1 MTKKRTSIITYIF
14 ITIVALLS
22 AFPLVWMVIACT
34 NKSIDVIAGK
44 LTVGFS
50 LVENY
55 KNLLK
60 VEPVWRFFWNSC
72 KYAILT
78 TILALVVCSIAGY
91 AFEIFHDRAKDI
103 LFTILLLTMMI
114 PFVALL
120 VPLFQMFSKA
130 SLLNSTLGFILPSIS
145 TPFLIMMFRQSA
157 KSFPTEIIE
166 AARIDGLNEVQI
178 FITMFIP
185 TMKSTYAAA
194 TIITFMG
201 AWNNYMWPKVIM
213 SENNSQTMPMMISN
227 ITSGYLTDYGMLMLA
242 VLLTTLPTAI
252 VFFVLQKS
260 FAEGIT
266 GAVK

>member
-1 MTKKRTSIITYIF
+1 MTKKSTSIITYVF
-14 ITIVALLS
+14 ISIVSLVS
-22 AFPLVWMVIACT
+22 VFPLVWMMIAST
-34 NKSIDVIAGK
+34 NKSVDVIAGK
-44 LTVGFS
+44 LTIGAS
-50 LVENY
+50 LLENY
-55 KNLLK
+55 KNLIH

-72 KYAILT
+72 RYSVIT
-78 TILALVVCSIAGY
+78 TILALVVCSLAGY

-103 LFTILLLTMMI
+103 LFTIILLTMMI
-114 PFVALL
+114 PFVALM
-120 VPLFQMFSKA
+120 VPLFQMFTKA
-130 SLLNSTLGFILPSIS
+130 KLLNSTLGFILPSIS

-178 FITMFIP
+178 FFNMFIP

-213 SENNSQTMPMMISN
+213 SNNKAQTMPMMISN
-227 ITSGYLTDYGMLMLA
+227 ITSGYVTDYGMLMLG
-242 VLLTTLPTAI
+242 VFLTTFPTAI